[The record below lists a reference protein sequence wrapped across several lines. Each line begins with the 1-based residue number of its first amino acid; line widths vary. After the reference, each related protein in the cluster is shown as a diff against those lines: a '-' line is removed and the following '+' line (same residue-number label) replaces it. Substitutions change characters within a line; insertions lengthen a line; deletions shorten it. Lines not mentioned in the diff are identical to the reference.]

1 MLALM
6 GFPRGCIPPLSVDTW
21 LSKLELGAMPALLG
35 LVVVKVLLPL
45 VLTGLGVEE
54 LKETLLLFPV
64 PLLLPLAASSLAARA
79 LV

>member
-1 MLALM
+1 
-6 GFPRGCIPPLSVDTW
+6 
-21 LSKLELGAMPALLG
+21 MPALFG

-54 LKETLLLFPV
+54 LKGAVLLPPA
-64 PLLLPLAASSLAARA
+64 PLLLPLAASNLAARA

>member
-1 MLALM
+1 
-6 GFPRGCIPPLSVDTW
+6 
-21 LSKLELGAMPALLG
+21 MPALLG
-35 LVVVKVLLPL
+35 LAVVKVLLPL

-54 LKETLLLFPV
+54 LRETLLLFPV

>member
-1 MLALM
+1 
-6 GFPRGCIPPLSVDTW
+6 
-21 LSKLELGAMPALLG
+21 MPALLG
-35 LVVVKVLLPL
+35 LEVVKVLLPL

-54 LKETLLLFPV
+54 LKEILLLFPV